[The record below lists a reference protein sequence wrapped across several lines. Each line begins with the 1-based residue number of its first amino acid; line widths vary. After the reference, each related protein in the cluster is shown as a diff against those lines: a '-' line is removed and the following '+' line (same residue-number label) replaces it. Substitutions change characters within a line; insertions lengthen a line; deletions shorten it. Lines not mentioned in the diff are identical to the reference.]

1 MEETIESDLPM
12 PAPRTTSTTAAVPW
26 DWTSMWPGTAMP
38 EAGWTEASPSSPLSD
53 IGGYANEKGKI
64 EKKKALLNYF

>member
-1 MEETIESDLPM
+1 
-12 PAPRTTSTTAAVPW
+12 
-26 DWTSMWPGTAMP
+26 MWPGTAMP